1 VSRISKFACA
11 ILAVFYFGN
20 PTGPH
25 VAHAQES
32 PKTLKDQ
39 LVGSWRLV
47 SINNLRADG
56 TKYELFGP
64 DAKGIVIFDRNGTYS
79 FQIMRAL
86 RPAFV
91 AESRMEGT
99 AEENKAAVQGMI
111 SHFGIYEVDE
121 PNRSITFRIEGSS
134 YPNWDKT
141 EQKRTFTLL
150 GNQLAW
156 SDPSAAPRPGDLQ
169 SDLIWKRAP

>member
-79 FQIMRAL
+79 FQIMRAA

-91 AESRMEGT
+91 AESRME
-99 AEENKAAVQGMI
+99 A
-111 SHFGIYEVDE
+111 
-121 PNRSITFRIEGSS
+121 RRR
-134 YPNWDKT
+134 KT
-141 EQKRTFTLL
+141 KRLC
-150 GNQLAW
+150 
-156 SDPSAAPRPGDLQ
+156 RE
-169 SDLIWKRAP
+169 

>member
-1 VSRISKFACA
+1 
-11 ILAVFYFGN
+11 
-20 PTGPH
+20 
-25 VAHAQES
+25 
-32 PKTLKDQ
+32 
-39 LVGSWRLV
+39 
-47 SINNLRADG
+47 
-56 TKYELFGP
+56 
-64 DAKGIVIFDRNGTYS
+64 
-79 FQIMRAL
+79 
-86 RPAFV
+86 
-91 AESRMEGT
+91 
-99 AEENKAAVQGMI
+99 MI